1 MDFTHKFS
9 KSNKPGE
16 IDDEGMV
23 LYLNRNTK
31 KATGYYFVNKIY
43 DDISKNQNEKK
54 YRVEL
59 KNNKIVLLDN
69 VEDEKLKQK
78 LKILNF

>member
-1 MDFTHKFS
+1 MDFTHKFF

-43 DDISKNQNEKK
+43 DDISKNQNEK
-54 YRVEL
+54 
-59 KNNKIVLLDN
+59 NTVLN
-69 VEDEKLKQK
+69 
-78 LKILNF
+78 LKIIRLFF

>member
-43 DDISKNQNEKK
+43 DDISKI
-54 YRVEL
+54 RMR
-59 KNNKIVLLDN
+59 KIPC
-69 VEDEKLKQK
+69 
-78 LKILNF
+78 